1 MLGLMWAFSGQETIP
16 YHLLFVSLTLVY
28 GFRVWPPRATWV
40 VISVV
45 TLATGTIFWRHIAS
59 GIVNPEEM
67 AEVVLMPM
75 LFLAMVW
82 HARRRAEAVEILARM
97 AEERRDSLERERE
110 FLRDTSHAIRTPV
123 TIARGHLELLEPD
136 LPNPVARED
145 VSVVLHQLERM
156 STLGARLLALARLED
171 GLQTKAVDLSG
182 VLGHLTQN
190 WAASSTR
197 RWVIELAPGVMT
209 RADASWLEDSVDA
222 IVENA
227 IRFTD
232 PCDTI
237 RVSLR
242 VNHGLAVVEVAD
254 SGPGIADEDL
264 PHVFDR
270 YWHRTPP
277 DGLTGSGLGLSMVK
291 AVAQSHGGRVSAG
304 RAPEGGALFSMHLP
318 RLPSQTPVPAEL

>member
-1 MLGLMWAFSGQETIP
+1 MLALMWAFSGQETIP

-28 GFRVWPPRATWV
+28 GFRVWPPRATWI

-45 TLATGTIFWRHIAS
+45 TLATGTIFWRHIAAGVVS
-59 GIVNPEEM
+59 PEEM

-97 AEERRDSLERERE
+97 AEDRRDSLERERE

-136 LPNPVARED
+136 LPDPVARED
-145 VSVVLHQLERM
+145 VGVVLHQLERM
-156 STLGARLLALARLED
+156 STLGARLLALARLDD
-171 GLQTKAVDLSG
+171 GLETRPLDLSRT
-182 VLGHLTQN
+182 LEQLTQN
-190 WAASSTR
+190 WTASTTR
-197 RWVIELAPGVMT
+197 RWVSELTSGVMV
-209 RADASWLEDSVDA
+209 RADSSWVEDSVDA

-227 IRFTD
+227 IRFTGPSD
-232 PCDTI
+232 VI
-237 RVSLR
+237 RVSLHVVDR
-242 VNHGLAVVEVAD
+242 YAVIEVAD
-254 SGPGIADEDL
+254 SGPGIAAEDL

-277 DGLTGSGLGLSMVK
+277 DGSTGSGLGLSMVK
-291 AVAQSHGGRVSAG
+291 AVAVAHGGRVTAG
-304 RAPEGGALFSMHLP
+304 RAPEGGALLTLTLP
-318 RLPSQTPVPAEL
+318 LLAAEAALGASR